1 MMDQESEGTTA
12 TVVLQAEAPA
22 AAGTEDTTTTAA
34 AEGKQQGGGG
44 GKKRR
49 SKQQQQQGRRSS
61 EGGRKGARREYRL
74 VSYEE
79 LPEYMKEN
87 EFILNHYRSEWPLL
101 HAFLS
106 VFSWHNET
114 INIWT
119 HLLGFV
125 LFLGLTVW
133 HLAQYFPQ
141 VAHLIG
147 HLSWPI
153 SKVAANVSTNIGDV
167 ISGAASMMQAS
178 PGLAMAAAAG
188 VGPTTRWPFFVFLA
202 GAMFCLLSSCAC
214 HLLSCHSH
222 RLNLFL
228 IRLDYTGIA
237 VMIVVSF
244 FPPIYYIFQCE
255 PRWQVAYLSAI
266 SLAGAGTVYALM
278 SPRLSAGKYRA
289 HRALLFVGMG
299 LSGVVPAVHAAAV
312 NWHEP
317 RRNVTL
323 AYEGAMAASYLIGT
337 VFYLTRVPERWR
349 PGMFDLC
356 GQSHQIFHLL
366 VIAGALAHY
375 GAAIV
380 FLRVRDEMGCP
391 AN

>member
-1 MMDQESEGTTA
+1 MDQESEGTT
-12 TVVLQAEAPA
+12 VVLPEAPA
-22 AAGTEDTTTTAA
+22 LAMEETTA
-34 AEGKQQGGGG
+34 KQGGG

-49 SKQQQQQGRRSS
+49 SKQQRRS
-61 EGGRKGARREYRL
+61 EGRKARREYRL
-74 VSYEE
+74 VSYAE

-119 HLLGFV
+119 HLVGFMV
-125 LFLGLTVW
+125 FLGLTVW

-153 SKVAANVSTNIGDV
+153 SKVAENVSSNIGDV
-167 ISGAASMMQAS
+167 ISGAASFMQAS

-214 HLLSCHSH
+214 HLMSCHSH

-266 SLAGAGTVYALM
+266 SLVGAGTVYALM

-299 LSGVVPAVHAAAV
+299 LSGVVPAVHATAV

-323 AYEGAMAASYLIGT
+323 AYEGTMAASYLTGT

-391 AN
+391 AK

>member
-1 MMDQESEGTTA
+1 MMDQDSEGSTA
-12 TVVLQAEAPA
+12 TVVLQAEAP

-49 SKQQQQQGRRSS
+49 SKQQQQHQQRRSS

-391 AN
+391 AH

>member
-1 MMDQESEGTTA
+1 MDQDSEGSTA
-12 TVVLQAEAPA
+12 TVVLQAEAP

-49 SKQQQQQGRRSS
+49 SKQQQQHQQRRSS

-391 AN
+391 AH

>member
-1 MMDQESEGTTA
+1 MAMESAYQE
-12 TVVLQAEAPA
+12 LAPEPA
-22 AAGTEDTTTTAA
+22 LVAMKGGG
-34 AEGKQQGGGG
+34 EGKKKRKQKKGGGG
-44 GKKRR
+44 GEKK
-49 SKQQQQQGRRSS
+49 
-61 EGGRKGARREYRL
+61 ECRL
-74 VSYEE
+74 VSYHE
-79 LPEYMKEN
+79 LPDYMKEN
-87 EFILNHYRSEWPLL
+87 EFILNYYRSEWPILNALL
-101 HAFLS
+101 SL
-106 VFSWHNET
+106 FSWHNET

-125 LFLGLTVW
+125 VFFGLTVL
-133 HLAQYFPQ
+133 HLGQYFPQ
-141 VAHLIG
+141 VADLIG

-153 SKVAANVSTNIGDV
+153 SKVAENVSSNIGDV
-167 ISGAASMMQAS
+167 LSGAASLMQTVNPAA
-178 PGLAMAAAAG
+178 GAAMAQTAAAAA
-188 VGPTTRWPFFVFLA
+188 TSTRWPFFVFLA
-202 GAMFCLLSSCAC
+202 GAMFCLLSSAAC

-255 PRWQVAYLSAI
+255 PRWQVVYLSAI
-266 SLAGAGTVYALM
+266 TAAGVGTVYALM
-278 SPRLSAGKYRA
+278 SPKLSAARYRA

-299 LSGVVPAVHAAAV
+299 LSGVVPAVHAVAV

-323 AYEGAMAASYLIGT
+323 AYEGAMAASYLVGT
-337 VFYLTRVPERWR
+337 AFYLTRVPERWL
-349 PGMFDLC
+349 PGKFDLC
-356 GQSHQIFHLL
+356 GHSHQIFHAL

-380 FLRVRDEMGCP
+380 FIQARDEMGCP
-391 AN
+391 AM

>member
-1 MMDQESEGTTA
+1 MAMESAEGTITLNA
-12 TVVLQAEAPA
+12 QQEA
-22 AAGTEDTTTTAA
+22 AAATAA
-34 AEGKQQGGGG
+34 ATMKGGGGG

-49 SKQQQQQGRRSS
+49 RQRKG
-61 EGGRKGARREYRL
+61 EGGEKKKCTL
-74 VSYEE
+74 VSYHE
-79 LPEYMKEN
+79 LPDYMKEN
-87 EFILNHYRSEWPLL
+87 EFILNYYRSEWPILN
-101 HAFLS
+101 AVLS
-106 VFSWHNET
+106 LFSWHNET

-119 HLLGFV
+119 HLLGFM
-125 LFLGLTVW
+125 LFFGLTLV
-133 HLAQYFPQ
+133 HLGQYFPQ
-141 VAHLIG
+141 VADLIG

-153 SKVAANVSTNIGDV
+153 SKVAENVSSNIGDV
-167 ISGAASMMQAS
+167 LSVSNFHFLKHFIPMGAAMFMQTNPALAS
-178 PGLAMAAAAG
+178 YGMA
-188 VGPTTRWPFFVFLA
+188 VTSQTTRWPFFVFLA
-202 GAMFCLLSSCAC
+202 GAMFCLLSSSAC

-222 RLNLFL
+222 QLNLFL

-255 PRWQVAYLSAI
+255 PRWQVVYLSAI
-266 SLAGAGTVYALM
+266 TAAGVATVYALM
-278 SPRLSAGKYRA
+278 SPRLSAARYRA

-323 AYEGAMAASYLIGT
+323 AYEGAMAVSYLTGT
-337 VFYLTRVPERWR
+337 AFYLTRVPERWC
-349 PGMFDLC
+349 PGMFDLA
-356 GQSHQIFHLL
+356 GHSHQIFHAL

-380 FLRVRDEMGCP
+380 FLKARDELGCP
-391 AN
+391 AA

>member
-1 MMDQESEGTTA
+1 MDQESCER
-12 TVVLQAEAPA
+12 AEAA
-22 AAGTEDTTTTAA
+22 ALPEPEPEPETTKA
-34 AEGKQQGGGG
+34 QGV

-49 SKQQQQQGRRSS
+49 SKQQRRSSS
-61 EGGRKGARREYRL
+61 EGGAGSKKKNGEKEYRL

-87 EFILNHYRSEWPLL
+87 EFILNYYRSEWPVLN
-101 HAFLS
+101 AALS
-106 VFSWHNET
+106 LFSWHNET

-119 HLLGFV
+119 HLVGFMV
-125 LFLGLTVW
+125 FLGLTVW

-153 SKVAANVSTNIGDV
+153 SKVAENVSSNIGDA
-167 ISGAASMMQAS
+167 ISGAASFMQAN
-178 PGLAMAAAAG
+178 PGLAEAFAGAG

-255 PRWQVAYLSAI
+255 PRWQLAYLSAI
-266 SLAGAGTVYALM
+266 SVAGAGTVYALM
-278 SPRLSAGKYRA
+278 SPRLSAAKYRA

-317 RRNVTL
+317 RRNLTL

-337 VFYLTRVPERWR
+337 AFYLTRVPERWR
-349 PGMFDLC
+349 PGMFDLA
-356 GQSHQIFHLL
+356 GQSHQIFHAL

-391 AN
+391 AK

>member
-1 MMDQESEGTTA
+1 MAMESAEGTITLNA
-12 TVVLQAEAPA
+12 QQEA
-22 AAGTEDTTTTAA
+22 AAATAA
-34 AEGKQQGGGG
+34 ATMKGGGGG

-49 SKQQQQQGRRSS
+49 RQRKG
-61 EGGRKGARREYRL
+61 EGGEKKKCTL
-74 VSYEE
+74 VSYHE
-79 LPEYMKEN
+79 LPDYMKEN
-87 EFILNHYRSEWPLL
+87 EFILNYYRSEWPILN
-101 HAFLS
+101 AVLS
-106 VFSWHNET
+106 LFSWHNET

-119 HLLGFV
+119 HLLGFM
-125 LFLGLTVW
+125 LFFGLTLV
-133 HLAQYFPQ
+133 HLGQYFPQ
-141 VAHLIG
+141 VADLIG

-153 SKVAANVSTNIGDV
+153 SKVAENVSSNIGDV
-167 ISGAASMMQAS
+167 LSGAAMFMQTNPALAS
-178 PGLAMAAAAG
+178 YGMA
-188 VGPTTRWPFFVFLA
+188 VTSQTTRWPFFVFLA
-202 GAMFCLLSSCAC
+202 GAMFCLLSSSAC

-222 RLNLFL
+222 QLNLFL

-255 PRWQVAYLSAI
+255 PRWQVVYLSAI
-266 SLAGAGTVYALM
+266 TAAGVATVYALM
-278 SPRLSAGKYRA
+278 SPRLSAARYRA

-323 AYEGAMAASYLIGT
+323 AYEGAMAVSYLTGT
-337 VFYLTRVPERWR
+337 AFYLTRVPERWC
-349 PGMFDLC
+349 PGMFDLA
-356 GQSHQIFHLL
+356 GHSHQIFHAL

-380 FLRVRDEMGCP
+380 FLKARDELGCP
-391 AN
+391 AA

>member
-1 MMDQESEGTTA
+1 MDQESSMGA
-12 TVVLQAEAPA
+12 GQLQEEEAPA
-22 AAGTEDTTTTAA
+22 AMAKSAKRR
-34 AEGKQQGGGG
+34 GKQQRREGGGG

-49 SKQQQQQGRRSS
+49 QQQQQQQ
-61 EGGRKGARREYRL
+61 EYRL

-119 HLLGFV
+119 HLLGFF
-125 LFLGLTVW
+125 LFLGLTLW

-153 SKVAANVSTNIGDV
+153 SKVAENVSSNIGDV
-167 ISGAASMMQAS
+167 LSGAASFMQAS

-188 VGPTTRWPFFVFLA
+188 AGPTTRWPFFVFLA
-202 GAMFCLLSSCAC
+202 GAMFCLMSSCAC

-266 SLAGAGTVYALM
+266 SLAGAATVYALM
-278 SPRLSAGKYRA
+278 SPRLSDAKYRA

-323 AYEGAMAASYLIGT
+323 AYEGAMAASYLVGT
-337 VFYLTRVPERWR
+337 AFYLTRVPERWR